1 MEDLSITLKA
11 KLEEIDAEIAKLHNL
26 HAQRRALI
34 AAIRTLGGEKIRQR
48 PRVQKDVVVDLGVE
62 LAKKLGRPV
71 RNKELTAHVEEN
83 GHAVDLEY
91 KTQSLGATVSA
102 MLSAEFKK
110 SDSRLIRVGRGVY
123 NLRGS

>member
-1 MEDLSITLKA
+1 MPHGRGLIFGDYHVTCN
-11 KLEEIDAEIAKLHNL
+11 LEEGILSS
-26 HAQRRALI
+26 
-34 AAIRTLGGEKIRQR
+34 
-48 PRVQKDVVVDLGVE
+48 
-62 LAKKLGRPV
+62 
-71 RNKELTAHVEEN
+71 VEEN